1 MRTGKEE
8 RRAERTA
15 KWCAV
20 RTLQFLGLALAIAWG
35 CSSAATEPLSGP
47 DLARRLGCFACHALN
62 GAGGAA
68 ASRLDGVGG
77 RLTPAELQETL
88 AQPRRRHP
96 QAKMPSYAYV
106 RPGEMRALVDFLT
119 DKK

>member
-8 RRAERTA
+8 RRAKRTDRWWA
-15 KWCAV
+15 MP
-20 RTLQFLGLALAIAWG
+20 TLLFWALALIAA
-35 CSSAATEPLSGP
+35 CTSAPPPEISGP
-47 DLARRLGCFACHALN
+47 DLARRLGCLACHALN

-68 ASRLDGVGG
+68 ASRLDGVGD

-96 QAKMPSYAYV
+96 GAKMPSYAYV
-106 RPGEMRALVDFLT
+106 RPGEMQALVDFLT
-119 DKK
+119 DNR